1 MKVNLEADINNILF
15 LEYMQQQQERNQL
28 KINADKKE
36 IWYCREAPQEGF
48 NNNEKKIP

>member
-15 LEYMQQQQERNQL
+15 LEYMQQQEKNQL
-28 KINADKKE
+28 ENNADQKE
-36 IWYCREAPQEGF
+36 SWYCKEAPQEGF